1 MTPMPEVDAGTV
13 LAVHQLYARQSH
25 AIDGGDATGWAATFT
40 SDGEF
45 ISPSYPEPTVGTAQ
59 LRAFA
64 ERFAAAG
71 RANGEVQRHVLNTV
85 HVAATADPRV
95 LDVRGYL
102 QILATPA
109 GGSVRMVRSTTI
121 RDHVVAIDGDWRV
134 RRRAVYRDDAPA
146 A

>member
-1 MTPMPEVDAGTV
+1 MGAADRVDADVV
-13 LAVHQLYARQSH
+13 LAVHQLYGRQSH

-40 SDGEF
+40 ADGEF
-45 ISPSYPEPTVGTAQ
+45 ASPSYPQPTVGRAALT
-59 LRAFA
+59 AFA
-64 ERFAAAG
+64 ERFAATG

-85 HVAATADPRV
+85 HVAATPEPGV

-109 GGSVRMVRSTTI
+109 GGSVRLVRSTTI
-121 RDHVVAIDGDWRV
+121 RDQVVAVGGDWLV
-134 RRRAVYRDDAPA
+134 HRRTVSRDDAPA